1 MEQERLAELKDHSV
15 FVGSNPDL
23 VQASG
28 GNTSW
33 KNGSTVWVKG
43 SGKRLKDALA
53 EDIFS
58 VINFETLTQIEIA
71 DSQDFSPQVSNS
83 TSPSIESNFHIL
95 IENNFVTHLHSLGAI
110 SISVSSET
118 VRSKISDSGISFV
131 PYRRPGVDLAK
142 AILKT
147 DNFQE
152 NTLVLQNHG
161 VIFSDSSC
169 SQIESKVKIF
179 ERMIKNLF
187 EKVEQEPLLP
197 NWVEILVSGVLTP
210 DEAVFLGR
218 KPFVESELSMTE
230 SVAINSDGKLL
241 FPEKFSQDRIEMAR
255 FYVRVAKL
263 IEKKTHVTYLP
274 IEEVDSLL
282 GWDKEKTR
290 ISMAK

>member
-1 MEQERLAELKDHSV
+1 MEQERLAELKGHSV

-33 KNGSTVWVKG
+33 KDGATVWVKG

-58 VINFETLTQIEIA
+58 MINFEALTQNEIA
-71 DSQDFSPQVSNS
+71 NSQDFSAQVSNN
-83 TSPSIESNFHIL
+83 TSPSIEANFHIL
-95 IENNFVTHLHSLGAI
+95 IKNDFVTHLHSLGGI

-118 VRSKISDSGISFV
+118 VRSKISDSGVSFV
-131 PYRRPGVDLAK
+131 PYQRPGVDLAK

-147 DNFQE
+147 DRFQE
-152 NTLVLQNHG
+152 NILVLQNHG
-161 VIFSDSSC
+161 VIFSDSTC
-169 SQIESKVKIF
+169 SQIEDKVKIF
-179 ERMIKNLF
+179 ESMIKNLF
-187 EKVEQEPLLP
+187 EEVEQEPLFP

-218 KPFVESELSMTE
+218 KPFVESEISMPE
-230 SVAINSDGKLL
+230 SVSINSNGQLL
-241 FPEKFSQDRIEMAR
+241 FPERFSQDRIDMAD

-274 IEEVDSLL
+274 VEEVDSLL

-290 ISMAK
+290 IAMAK

>member
-1 MEQERLAELKDHSV
+1 MERERLAELKDHSV

-58 VINFETLTQIEIA
+58 MINFETLTQNEIA
-71 DSQDFSPQVSNS
+71 KSQDFSAQVANT
-83 TSPSIESNFHIL
+83 TSPSIEANFHIL
-95 IENNFVTHLHSLGAI
+95 IENDFVTHLHSLGAI

-118 VRSKISDSGISFV
+118 IRSKISDSGISFV
-131 PYRRPGVDLAK
+131 PYGRPGVDLAK

-147 DNFQE
+147 DRFQE
-152 NTLVLQNHG
+152 DILVLQNHG

-169 SQIESKVKIF
+169 SKIESKINIF
-179 ERMIKNLF
+179 ENMIKNLF
-187 EKVEQEPLLP
+187 EKVEQELFFP

-218 KPFVESELSMTE
+218 KPFVESEISMTG
-230 SVAINSDGKLL
+230 SVSINRTGQLL
-241 FPEKFSQDRIEMAR
+241 FPEKFSQDRIDMAS

-274 IEEVDSLL
+274 IEEVDALL

-290 ISMAK
+290 IAMAK